1 MKKFF
6 VYIAIILLFGFSKS
20 FADGLTIY
28 FNYAVFADENG
39 SPYIETYLSIPQHQ
53 LKHIEAENGMF
64 YSELSVSLI
73 FKRNDTIMDFAK
85 YSLNSGYTSDTVNIN
100 KNIIDQQRLFL
111 DNGNYILELN
121 ISDKNNKVSS
131 IHGATEVVV
140 EIPKDD
146 LSISTIT
153 FVDKLTKVKEKSIL
167 TKVGYD
173 MLPYFTIFYPDSR
186 NVLNFYAEIYNLE
199 KTIPNGSDIIV
210 YYLIENYEI
219 PGSYINDA
227 SKFSKLKSSH
237 VVPLLQN
244 IDLSEVPSGNY
255 NLVVKVK
262 DSKGNDVLIEKKFF
276 QRENL
281 DPKFDN
287 SSYYAVN
294 EQQTFVSKFTDIDS
308 LRYMIKSFTPK
319 STELERHFIYKID
332 SIKDINILQ
341 NFVYKFW
348 NDRYS
353 INAENKLNEYLK
365 QVEKVEEVYSN
376 NIRHGFETDR
386 GRVYLK
392 YGAPN
397 HVHRNQISSATIPFE
412 IWQYYQLPDGQRNKR
427 FVFAT
432 PDLALKDF
440 DLIHSDV
447 VGELNNPKWQ
457 YDLHLNAPI
466 IDDNLIY
473 EEMWGSRIQEYYEDP
488 R

>member
-1 MKKFF
+1 MKKLF
-6 VYIAIILLFGFSKS
+6 VYISVIVLFGFSNL
-20 FADGLTIY
+20 FADGLTVY
-28 FNYAVFADENG
+28 FNYATFADEKG
-39 SPYIETYLSIPQHQ
+39 DPYIETYLSIPQHQ
-53 LKHIEAENGMF
+53 LKHVQEGNKF

-73 FKRNDTIMDFAK
+73 FKRNDTIVEFEK
-85 YSLNSGYTSDTVNIN
+85 YTLNSGYTTDTANIN

-111 DNGNYILELN
+111 DNGNYVLELN
-121 ISDKNNKVSS
+121 IYDKNNVSS
-131 IHGATEVVV
+131 SINGATEIVVD
-140 EIPKDD
+140 IPKDE

-153 FVDKLTKVKEKSIL
+153 FVDELTKAKEKTML

-173 MLPYFTIFYPDSR
+173 MLPYFTTFYPDSR
-186 NVLNFYAEIYNLE
+186 DVLNFYAEIYNLD
-199 KTIPNGSDIIV
+199 KVIPHGSDFIV

-219 PGSYINDA
+219 PGSYINNA
-227 SKFSKLKSSH
+227 SKFSKLSSSKI
-237 VVPLLQN
+237 VALLQN
-244 IDLSEVPSGNY
+244 LDLTEVPSGNY

-281 DPKFDN
+281 DVKFDN
-287 SSYYAVN
+287 SAYYAMTEKN
-294 EQQTFVSKFTDIDS
+294 TFANKFQDLDS
-308 LRYMIKSFTPK
+308 IHYIIKSFTPK
-319 STELERHFIYKID
+319 STEIERNFIFRVD
-332 SIKDINILQ
+332 SINDINVLQ

-348 NDRYS
+348 NDRYG
-353 INAENKLNEYLK
+353 INAERELDEYLV
-365 QVEKVEEVYSN
+365 QVKKVEEVYSN
-376 NIRHGFETDR
+376 KVRHGYETDR
-386 GRVYLK
+386 GRIYLK

-440 DLIHSDV
+440 NLIHSDV
-447 VGELNNPKWQ
+447 IGELNNPKWQ